1 MCIITHSRTATR
13 SQVVAVLRFDD
24 PARWG
29 LYTSKRTLLRR
40 QGVVPENERITDKV
54 MSTPR
59 PDERGVA
66 PTLDMDY
73 TADKFI
79 GRRGVRAPLIPEIN
93 EVFLWHGTKPE
104 NLKLILANG
113 VDERYCSLGCARA
126 AAGPPLTACARR
138 RRLRYRPVT
147 RPCSPVQW
155 FVWRRRLLC

>member
-1 MCIITHSRTATR
+1 MYIITHSRTATR

-40 QGVVPENERITDKV
+40 KGDVPENERITDKV

-59 PDERGVA
+59 SDDMGA
-66 PTLDMDY
+66 PTLDVDY
-73 TADKFI
+73 TADI
-79 GRRGVRAPLIPEIN
+79 SGRRGVRAPLIPEIN
-93 EVFLWHGTKPE
+93 EMFLWHGTKPDK
-104 NLKLILANG
+104 LKLILANG

-126 AAGPPLTACARR
+126 AAGPPLTVCARR

-147 RPCSPVQW
+147 RTCSPVQW